1 MHGKIQ
7 KSQKRIINNKRI
19 INFNKFKISAPA
31 LNEEFELSDRSYSL
45 LDIQDYLQ
53 YILNNHG
60 KKQLILQ

>member
-1 MHGKIQ
+1 MQGKIQ

-19 INFNKFKISAPA
+19 INFNKFKISAPT

>member
-19 INFNKFKISAPA
+19 TNFNKFKISAPT